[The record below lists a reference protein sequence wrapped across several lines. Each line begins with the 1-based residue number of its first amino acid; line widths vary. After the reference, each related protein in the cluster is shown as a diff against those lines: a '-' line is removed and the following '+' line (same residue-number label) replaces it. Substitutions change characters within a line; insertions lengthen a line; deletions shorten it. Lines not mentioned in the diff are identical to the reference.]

1 MKIPTKLLK
10 TLIFGMGVFCI
21 VNVAQAGTLENL
33 ERERAFL
40 IKTFLDPDLA
50 AGARL
55 KKIEMSKP
63 RLIDLERMVLR
74 DDSLTGRNTP
84 VVRKAFSNYDLTFLI
99 HAAAEK
105 NRTPVDIWLEQVGL
119 TTSQLLVA
127 EVVPAITD

>member
-10 TLIFGMGVFCI
+10 TLIFGMGVFCM

-33 ERERAFL
+33 ERERAFF

-50 AGARL
+50 TGARL

-119 TTSQLLVA
+119 STSQLLVA

>member
-1 MKIPTKLLK
+1 MKIPTKLRK
-10 TLIFGMGVFCI
+10 TLFFGVSVFCI

-50 AGARL
+50 TGARL

-119 TTSQLLVA
+119 STSQLLVA

>member
-1 MKIPTKLLK
+1 MKIPTKLFK
-10 TLIFGMGVFCI
+10 TLIFGISVFCI

-50 AGARL
+50 TGARL

>member
-10 TLIFGMGVFCI
+10 TLIFGMGVFCM

-119 TTSQLLVA
+119 STSQLLVA